1 MGCKRREAFQ
11 IKLVRRLSVRRSGL
25 RKIRLPYH
33 IGVMASPDTIDRI
46 IHRRHRALNTAHTWL
61 LAGGSLALLGVTAWA
76 FGGWT
81 GIIYAVVFG
90 VFSMVIMR
98 RVSPQMVLSM
108 YKARPVSRAEFPAG
122 IEIVGELARRAALPV
137 APRLYVVPSK
147 MMNAFAVGRRDD
159 SAIAI
164 TDALARNLTLRELAG
179 VLAHEISHVAN
190 EDVKVMAFADMV
202 ARFTS
207 LMSTLGLVSLFL
219 NIVGLAGGMAVQVPW
234 LAVLVLLAA
243 PTIGGLLQLALSR
256 TREFDADL
264 GAALLTGDPEGLA
277 SALTKLERAQGRGW
291 ENVFLPTG
299 RNPNPSVLRTHP
311 LTSERVKRLMALKA
325 GIDPRLPGPPP
336 AVQPRPSLVP
346 RVRPQG
352 PALGGRGFGL
362 AEGGIEPEAADE
374 VPACQASLNPPQ
386 GNPRIRVSRGGVW
399 W

>member
-1 MGCKRREAFQ
+1 
-11 IKLVRRLSVRRSGL
+11 
-25 RKIRLPYH
+25 
-33 IGVMASPDTIDRI
+33 MANSDTID
-46 IHRRHRALNTAHTWL
+46 HFTQRRHRTLNTVQTWL
-61 LAGGSLALLGVTAWA
+61 LAGGSLVLLAITAWA

-90 VFSMVIMR
+90 AISMIIVR
-98 RVSPQMVLSM
+98 RVSPQMVLTM
-108 YKARPVSRAEFPAG
+108 YKAQPVSRAEFPAG
-122 IEIVGELARRAALPV
+122 VEIVEELARRAGLPA

-147 MMNAFAVGRRDD
+147 MMNAFAVGRRED

-179 VLAHEISHVAN
+179 VLAHEMSHVAH

-207 LMSTLGLVSLFL
+207 LMSTLGLISLFL
-219 NIVGLAGGMAVQVPW
+219 NIVGFAGGMEAQVPW

-264 GAALLTGDPEGLA
+264 GAALLTGDPDGLA
-277 SALTKLERAQGRGW
+277 SALTKLERAQGRAW

-311 LTSERVKRLMALKA
+311 LTAERVKRLMALKA
-325 GIDPRLPGPPP
+325 GVDPRLPGPPP
-336 AVQPRPSLVP
+336 AVRPRPSLVP
-346 RVRPQG
+346 RVRPQS
-352 PALGGRGFGL
+352 PTLGGVGFGL
-362 AEGGIEPEAADE
+362 VEGGIEPEAADE
-374 VPACQASLNPPQ
+374 VPACHASIYPPE
-386 GNPRIRVSRGGVW
+386 GNPRIRVRRGGVW